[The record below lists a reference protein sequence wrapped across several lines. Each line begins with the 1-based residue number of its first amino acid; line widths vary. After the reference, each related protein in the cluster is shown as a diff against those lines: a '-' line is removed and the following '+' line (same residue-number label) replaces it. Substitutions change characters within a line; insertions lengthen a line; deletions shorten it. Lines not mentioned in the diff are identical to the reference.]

1 MADNLREALAQLQ
14 AEIDRTQT
22 DTERQ
27 RRLEEVKALVEQ
39 ALDEDQADP
48 TGLREQLQELG
59 VQFEVDHP
67 ALSRAME
74 MVINGL
80 SSLGI

>member
-1 MADNLREALAQLQ
+1 MSDHLKEALEQLQ
-14 AEIDRTQT
+14 AEIDQTQT

-27 RRLEEVKALVEQ
+27 QRLKEVKALVQQ
-39 ALDEDQADP
+39 ALAEDEADHA
-48 TGLREQLQELG
+48 GLKEQLQELG
-59 VQFEVDHP
+59 IQFEVDHP